1 VSATP
6 RTDEAWAKRFDYHDI
21 SPWSLCMKLEIELN
35 EADQKWER
43 RLIAALGGHADSKL
57 WGDDGLIAATWRCVE
72 GYEKM
77 EKELGEARMTID
89 DVCRVIAK
97 EHEGPR
103 LAAMRIVDE
112 LAEARDQLE
121 GAGKLMGACDALVR
135 QLAEAI
141 KQRDEL
147 AEALLPLLAMTVA
160 MLKNDTKTLHSEITI
175 TDKKTGNQTSM
186 KAIEVIEN
194 ADAAYRSLKGGSD
207 E

>member
-1 VSATP
+1 MSATP

-21 SPWSLCMKLEIELN
+21 SPWALCMKLEIELN

-77 EKELGEARMTID
+77 ER
-89 DVCRVIAK
+89 
-97 EHEGPR
+97 
-103 LAAMRIVDE
+103 E

-121 GAGKLMGACDALVR
+121 NFEV
-135 QLAEAI
+135 EATNAI
-141 KQRDEL
+141 NDFARVKCQRDEL
-147 AEALLPLLAMTVA
+147 AEALRKLRRWCDDIPDEIMSEVNAALAAV
-160 MLKNDTKTLHSEITI
+160 
-175 TDKKTGNQTSM
+175 
-186 KAIEVIEN
+186 
-194 ADAAYRSLKGGSD
+194 KGGSN